1 MNISRILVALVSLG
15 FLGSAVGAELLLTD
29 DGLSKSRSAGK
40 MVALDVVSNGDLSG
54 FDFIIP
60 VPKGAKVDTSKC
72 LSALPAGFEG
82 RCKHNEGEIA
92 VIAISMNA
100 KALPAGVHSIGSIAI
115 SGADFSARTNVKFNA
130 VGADASVLNSSVGL
144 NAPGN
149 SNDGR
154 SVKTR

>member
-1 MNISRILVALVSLG
+1 M
-15 FLGSAVGAELLLTD
+15 
-29 DGLSKSRSAGK
+29 
-40 MVALDVVSNGDLSG
+40 
-54 FDFIIP
+54 
-60 VPKGAKVDTSKC
+60 PKGAKVDTSKC